1 MNALKKVFAD
11 ILFKALDSGM
21 QSSILA
27 EQKKQID
34 AFDKLEKKL
43 LKNEKKN
50 HQQSLLQI
58 SQLKTN
64 YSLIMV
70 CRSGHDN
77 FIPFYL
83 KHGEKLYRNTFKRIE
98 TARC

>member
-1 MNALKKVFAD
+1 
-11 ILFKALDSGM
+11 M

-27 EQKKQID
+27 EQKQID
-34 AFDKLEKKL
+34 AFDNREKL

-58 SQLKTN
+58 SQLKNN

-70 CRSGHDN
+70 CRSGMIAL
-77 FIPFYL
+77 F
-83 KHGEKLYRNTFKRIE
+83 RST
-98 TARC
+98 